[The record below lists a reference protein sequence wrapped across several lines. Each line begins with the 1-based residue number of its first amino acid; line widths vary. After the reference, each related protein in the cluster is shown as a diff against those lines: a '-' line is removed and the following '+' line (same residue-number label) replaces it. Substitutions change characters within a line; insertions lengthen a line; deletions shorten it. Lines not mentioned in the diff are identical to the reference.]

1 MPASVRN
8 YTRWQTEIIEPDV
21 FRASEIE
28 TINRI
33 DCWDARIGT
42 AAVKGEAT
50 RSDGALVNVF
60 LSDQEPGA

>member
-1 MPASVRN
+1 VHAIARN

-28 TINRI
+28 TANRI

-42 AAVKGEAT
+42 AAAKGEAT
-50 RSDGALVNVF
+50 RSNEAWVNVF